1 MTFTHPKAITGLV
14 AAGLAAAAFAAPAL
28 AQDSQGSEGFTPE
41 GDITFIVPFGAGG
54 GSDTLARTI
63 VSVIQDLD
71 LMDNNL
77 IIENRPGGSGAIG
90 YQYLSEQTGDPTMIG
105 TVSVSFFTTPLLGNS
120 PVNYEDFTPVSAI
133 AMSPYVAVVPTDSDI
148 QSMQDLLE
156 RDRVTTG
163 TVGVVSDPALIARMI
178 QNRSDTT
185 VDAIPFDG
193 EGEVI
198 SALLGGHID
207 VMFGNPG
214 EVMPQIEGGEL
225 RPIAVSTKERL
236 PDLPDTPTFAEAG
249 LDIEHVQLRGI
260 VLPPEVSD
268 AAVSYWEDI
277 FRQVAE
283 SDEWEEQYLDRFG
296 VEPRYLGSEEF
307 AKVVEQTNQRYAD
320 LMEQLEIGQ

>member
-1 MTFTHPKAITGLV
+1 MTFTHSKM
-14 AAGLAAAAFAAPAL
+14 LAAAAATVAATTFAAPTF
-28 AQDSQGSEGFTPE
+28 AQDSQEFTPE
-41 GDITFIVPFGAGG
+41 GDVTFIVPFGAGG
-54 GSDTLARTI
+54 GSDTLARTM
-63 VSVIQDLD
+63 VSVIQDLE

-77 IIENRPGGSGAIG
+77 IVENRPGGSGAIG
-90 YQYLSEQTGDPTMIG
+90 YQYLAEQTGDPTMIG
-105 TVSVSFFTTPLLGNS
+105 TVSVSFFTTPLLGDS
-120 PVNYEDFTPVSAI
+120 PVNHEDFTPTAAI
-133 AMSPYVAVVPTDSDI
+133 AMSPYVAVVPADSEI
-148 QSMQDLLE
+148 QSVEDLLA

-163 TVGVVSDPALIARMI
+163 TVGVVSDAALIARMI

-214 EVMPQIEGGEL
+214 EVMPQIDGGDL
-225 RPIAVSTKERL
+225 RAIAVSTENRL
-236 PDLPDTPTFAEAG
+236 PDLPDTPTLMEAG

-260 VLPPEVSD
+260 VLPNGVSE
-268 AAVSYWEDI
+268 AAISYWENI
-277 FRQVAE
+277 FQQVAE
-283 SDEWEEQYLDRFG
+283 SDEWQEQYLDRFG

-307 AKVVEQTNQRYAD
+307 SGVVEQTNQRYAD